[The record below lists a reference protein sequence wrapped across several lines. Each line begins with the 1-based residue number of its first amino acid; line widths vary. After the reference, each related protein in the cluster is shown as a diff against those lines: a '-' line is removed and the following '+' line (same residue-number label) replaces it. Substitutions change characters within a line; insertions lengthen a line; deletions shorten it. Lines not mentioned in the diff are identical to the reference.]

1 MAARLDAHEEPWGD
15 EGWRRLAHARS
26 EVRTFTTADAVPH
39 LLTRVRAL
47 LEDAF
52 GADYAE
58 EDWQNA
64 LGGWHV
70 VVVEHDRVV
79 AHASVVPRTIE
90 VGDRAFRTG
99 YVESVATAP
108 DRERLGLGSRAM
120 TVITDIVRDEFELGA
135 LSTGRHDFYARL
147 GWERWQGPT
156 YVRDGAN
163 RTRTEEDD
171 DGLMVLRFGA
181 QEHLDLTAPIT
192 CESRP
197 GDDW

>member
-1 MAARLDAHEEPWGD
+1 M
-15 EGWRRLAHARS
+15 RS
-26 EVRTFTTADAVPH
+26 SRT
-39 LLTRVRAL
+39 
-47 LEDAF
+47 AF

-120 TVITDIVRDEFELGA
+120 TVITDIVRDQFELGA
-135 LSTGRHDFYARL
+135 LSTGRHDFYALARL
-147 GWERWQGPT
+147 GALAGPDVRAGRNAPEAYRGRRRRPHGPPLRPER
-156 YVRDGAN
+156 A
-163 RTRTEEDD
+163 
-171 DGLMVLRFGA
+171 
-181 QEHLDLTAPIT
+181 
-192 CESRP
+192 SRP
-197 GDDW
+197 HRADHLRVPPRRRLVTAREWVKKAP